1 MTDQEMFNKIVT
13 HLLTQKVRSEGCDAD
28 GTTTCLYRGPDGAKC
43 AVGVLIADEHYTPS
57 LENKVVTS
65 WPVSKALVASGVTNA
80 NRPRTQMLL
89 AACQGV
95 HDTVKPRQWKE
106 RLTGL
111 AQEYDLTMPEVTL

>member
-13 HLLTQKVRSEGCDAD
+13 HLLTQKVRSESTDAD

-57 LENKVVTS
+57 LESRVVTS
-65 WPVSKALVASGVTNA
+65 WPVSKALVASGVISA
-80 NRPRTQMLL
+80 HSPRTQMLL

-95 HDTVKPRQWKE
+95 HDATHPRQWKD
-106 RLTGL
+106 RLTEL
-111 AQEYDLTMPEVTL
+111 AEEYNLTMPEVAA